1 VKPEPGDEP
10 LPYPLLF
17 PGAVPTTPLRF
28 VVLSA
33 TMMAS
38 APAATSALLDL
49 WEFMEPIEIP
59 VATLPVKLVMGPAC
73 LLVVVAVLWWGV
85 PKFRVFLRILL
96 GREPRKPGTKRI
108 HLALG
113 FAVYA
118 LVFSPALI
126 TAAIFSDAGV
136 AGGGGALS
144 SRKIIAWDEIQRID
158 CDLRRAGRTV
168 TLLRIVA
175 PGKRIE
181 LSGGSDLTRVRD
193 YIWASTLFDRAPFP
207 SRRSK

>member
-1 VKPEPGDEP
+1 
-10 LPYPLLF
+10 
-17 PGAVPTTPLRF
+17 
-28 VVLSA
+28 
-33 TMMAS
+33 MMAS
-38 APAATSALLDL
+38 APAATSTLHDL

-73 LLVVVAVLWWGV
+73 LLVVVVVLWWGV
-85 PKFRVFLRILL
+85 PKFRIFLRIVL
-96 GREPRKPGTKRI
+96 GREPRKPGTKPI

-126 TAAIFSDAGV
+126 TAAIFIQIMTTPAAIVSDAGV

-158 CDLRRAGRTV
+158 CDLHRAGRTV

-193 YIWASTLFDRAPFP
+193 YIWARAPERAIRPCSVPFP
-207 SRRSK
+207 T

>member
-1 VKPEPGDEP
+1 
-10 LPYPLLF
+10 
-17 PGAVPTTPLRF
+17 
-28 VVLSA
+28 
-33 TMMAS
+33 
-38 APAATSALLDL
+38 LLDL

-73 LLVVVAVLWWGV
+73 LLVVVVVLWWGV
-85 PKFRVFLRILL
+85 PKFRTFLRNVF
-96 GREPRKPGTKRI
+96 GREPRKPGTKPI

-113 FAVYA
+113 FVVYG

-126 TAAIFSDAGV
+126 AAAIFIQIVTTPAAIVSDTGV

-144 SRKIIAWDEIQRID
+144 SRKTIAWGEVQRID
-158 CDLRRAGRTV
+158 CDLHRTGRTV

-193 YIWASTLFDRAPFP
+193 YIWVHVPQRAIRPCSVPFP
-207 SRRSK
+207 T